1 MMSKRRSSIGGR
13 FRIAKIPG
21 YAYML
26 VCVLVAIFPLL
37 WVIMSS
43 FKTNAQILTNALT
56 LPTSYTLSGYRMAIE
71 VSPILR
77 YFFNSIIIAV
87 TSTLLNIFLVSMA
100 SYVFARMH
108 FRGKNLIFVILS
120 VSMVIP
126 MTALLQPV
134 YQVINA
140 LKWGDTFPGLIL
152 VYMALNMPLTL
163 LIMRATFAGV
173 PASLEEAA
181 YIDGAGFMYT
191 YLRVMLPCA
200 KAGLAS
206 AGVLA
211 FLNSWNEF
219 SFALVLT
226 KSAAVRTLPLSLS
239 YFTSQFSFNYTALFA
254 AITMAVLPSILVFAI
269 FQEQVSQSL
278 IMGAVK
284 E

>member
-77 YFFNSIIIAV
+77 YFFNSVIIAV
-87 TSTLLNIFLVSMA
+87 ASTLLNIFLVSMA

>member
-1 MMSKRRSSIGGR
+1 MIKARHGIDGRRW
-13 FRIAKIPG
+13 IAKTPG
-21 YAYML
+21 YLYML
-26 VCVLVAIFPLL
+26 ICVLVAIFPLI

-43 FKTNAQILTNALT
+43 FKTNSQILTNALT
-56 LPTSYTLSGYRMAIE
+56 LPTSYTFTGYRMALE

-77 YFFNSIIIAV
+77 YFFNSVVIAS
-87 TSTLLNIFLVSMA
+87 TSTLLNVLLVSMA
-100 SYVFARMH
+100 SYVFARMR
-108 FRGKNLIFVILS
+108 FRGKNLIFIILS
-120 VSMVIP
+120 ISMVIP

-140 LKWGDTFPGLIL
+140 LKWGDSMQGLVW
-152 VYMALNMPLTL
+152 VYIALNMPLTL
-163 LIMRATFAGV
+163 LIKRATFAGV

-181 YIDGAGFMYT
+181 YIDGASFLYT

-226 KSAAVRTLPLSLS
+226 KSANVRTLPLSLS

-254 AITMAVLPSILVFAI
+254 AIIMAVLPSILVFAV

>member
-1 MMSKRRSSIGGR
+1 MNKAQRSIDGR
-13 FRIAKIPG
+13 SWIVKAPG
-21 YAYML
+21 YLYML
-26 VCVLVAIFPLL
+26 LCVLVAIFPLL

-56 LPTSYTLSGYRMAIE
+56 LPTSYAFTGYRMALE
-71 VSPILR
+71 VSPIIR
-77 YFFNSIIIAV
+77 YFFNSVIIAV
-87 TSTLLNIFLVSMA
+87 TSTLLNVLLVSMA
-100 SYVFARMH
+100 SYVFARMR

-120 VSMVIP
+120 ISMVIP

-134 YQVINA
+134 YQVING
-140 LKWGDTFPGLIL
+140 LNWGDSLHGLVF

-163 LIMRATFAGV
+163 LIMRATFSGV

-226 KSAAVRTLPLSLS
+226 KSAGVRTLPLSLS

-254 AITMAVLPSILVFAI
+254 AITMAVLPSILVFAV

>member
-1 MMSKRRSSIGGR
+1 MSTALKRSRSQHLKNSV
-13 FRIAKIPG
+13 PG
-21 YAYML
+21 YVYML
-26 VCVLVAIFPLL
+26 LCSLIALFPLV

-43 FKTNAQILTNALT
+43 FKTNSQILTNAIS
-56 LPTSYTLSGYRMAIE
+56 LPTDLSLDGYRMAIQ
-71 VSPILR
+71 VSPILK
-77 YFFNSIIIAV
+77 YFANSVIITL
-87 TSTLLNIFLVSMA
+87 TSTLLNVFLVSMA
-100 SYVFARMH
+100 SYVFARMQ
-108 FRGKNLIFVILS
+108 FRWKNSLFIILS

-134 YQVINA
+134 YQVING
-140 LKWGDTFPGLIL
+140 LKLGDSLPGLIL

-191 YLRVMLPCA
+191 YLRVMLPVA
-200 KAGLAS
+200 KSGFAS
-206 AGVLA
+206 AAVLA

-219 SFALVLT
+219 TFALVLT
-226 KSAAVRTLPLSLS
+226 KSANVRTLPLSLS

-254 AITMAVLPSILVFAI
+254 AITMAVLPSILIFAL

-284 E
+284 G